1 MIKTIILNILIFN
14 IFLSASSIN
23 VNSMVNKLSL
33 EQKIGQMF
41 MLRYTGDFYR
51 NDDPRFIEIKKMII
65 RIDIAYAKF
74 WIYKTPFYFIECHIT
89 FIIQ

>member
-1 MIKTIILNILIFN
+1 
-14 IFLSASSIN
+14 
-23 VNSMVNKLSL
+23 MVNKLSL

-65 RIDIAYAKF
+65 KHYIGGIVTYVGSAHGTIFNLNELQSKIVR
-74 WIYKTPFYFIECHIT
+74 
-89 FIIQ
+89 